1 MSPGFVLWGAMLITF
16 ATSLTVRDSPP
27 DYRHLTSTSTPTR
40 SRDLQT
46 KRSLGV
52 RSTDSGDLWEMSPLD
67 SRTRIVAECQISS
80 APTFSRLDTDG
91 NVCYVWPP
99 GNATTLVIGQ
109 SGHKCVTAVN

>member
-16 ATSLTVRDSPP
+16 ATSPTVRDSPP

-40 SRDLQT
+40 ARDLQT

-80 APTFSRLDTDG
+80 APTSSRLDTDERYLQIAAVVAVG
-91 NVCYVWPP
+91 
-99 GNATTLVIGQ
+99 GQ
-109 SGHKCVTAVN
+109 LLCCNTEFDVLTA